1 MLQKIVDFLMTD
13 KVLESKNLQKYRTKF
28 VYTIGSFLVFLL
40 ISMSIFRFLKGN
52 YLVSVV
58 DLCVGL
64 SLFLM
69 IFLLERNKKLLSFIT
84 QIYIILFFLFTF
96 FLILSVEYEIKI
108 VLPYLFITAAIFLKG
123 KKIGFLWLI
132 IVILTIVVLSV
143 VPQINFP
150 YHGLT
155 TVMMIMLLVSQYM
168 ILILYA
174 NQQEEN
180 ILNLYNSNSRVQES
194 LYGLKVM
201 LDSTIMAIIVH
212 GQDGIRECN
221 KVSMEMFGYS
231 EKEFLGKSVLSF
243 VHSDDH
249 ELVKSKMALS
259 ISEPYEIRVLG
270 KDRVIPVLIGGT
282 NLILNGEKV
291 RVASMFDLS
300 EFKQKDSLLQ
310 QQSRQA
316 AMGEMIGN
324 IAHQWRQPLNAL
336 GLVLQNIYFEHQM
349 GTVDDLFMERSVD
362 KGKRLIQTMS
372 KTIDDFRN
380 FFKPNKLK
388 ERFNISEVINTM
400 VDLIGASYQNNGIA
414 LELALD
420 DSLEIEGY
428 SGEFSQVILNIMSN
442 AKDAFI
448 ENSIVDKKVI
458 ISSHRESNNI
468 IIEISDNAG
477 GIPKDIIQKIFDPYF
492 STKEEGKGTGIGLYM
507 SKTIIETNMRGKL
520 SVKNINQGV
529 IFKITL
535 QENLDY

>member
-1 MLQKIVDFLMTD
+1 
-13 KVLESKNLQKYRTKF
+13 
-28 VYTIGSFLVFLL
+28 
-40 ISMSIFRFLKGN
+40 
-52 YLVSVV
+52 
-58 DLCVGL
+58 
-64 SLFLM
+64 
-69 IFLLERNKKLLSFIT
+69 
-84 QIYIILFFLFTF
+84 
-96 FLILSVEYEIKI
+96 
-108 VLPYLFITAAIFLKG
+108 
-123 KKIGFLWLI
+123 
-132 IVILTIVVLSV
+132 
-143 VPQINFP
+143 
-150 YHGLT
+150 
-155 TVMMIMLLVSQYM
+155 
-168 ILILYA
+168 
-174 NQQEEN
+174 
-180 ILNLYNSNSRVQES
+180 
-194 LYGLKVM
+194 
-201 LDSTIMAIIVH
+201 
-212 GQDGIRECN
+212 
-221 KVSMEMFGYS
+221 
-231 EKEFLGKSVLSF
+231 
-243 VHSDDH
+243 
-249 ELVKSKMALS
+249 
-259 ISEPYEIRVLG
+259 
-270 KDRVIPVLIGGT
+270 
-282 NLILNGEKV
+282 
-291 RVASMFDLS
+291 
-300 EFKQKDSLLQ
+300 
-310 QQSRQA
+310 
-316 AMGEMIGN
+316 
-324 IAHQWRQPLNAL
+324 
-336 GLVLQNIYFEHQM
+336 M

-388 ERFNISEVINTM
+388 ERFNISEVINNM